1 MKRKPVKEMLSED
14 TVKAMQKQKIVIK
27 YAACKNSKK
36 GKYSKNLHLEFFTGY
51 DMLENMLIAR
61 PYIQKRYN
69 IDLGLLEL
77 LLFLGPKQF
86 FTQKDYA
93 DMPKQYKYR
102 SIKNL
107 MKTGFVGIVQ
117 NGENLGKHIY
127 KVNRQGSEI
136 IRHFYE
142 ILSGE
147 KKIPERPDYNPL
159 ARKNANPFD
168 KKKLDL
174 IKRINQLPAPEKKKP
189 LYL

>member
-14 TVKAMQKQKIVIK
+14 TCKAMKKQKMTIK
-27 YAACKNSKK
+27 YAANKNSKK
-36 GKYSKNLHLEFFTGY
+36 GKYSKLLHLEFFEGY
-51 DMLENMLIAR
+51 DLLENLLVAR

-77 LLFLGPKQF
+77 LIFLGPKQF

-107 MKTGFVGIVQ
+107 METGFISIVQ

-147 KKIPERPDYNPL
+147 KKIPENTLNPL
-159 ARKNANPFD
+159 NKKRTATPFD
-168 KKKLDL
+168 KKKMDL
-174 IKRINQLPAPEKKKP
+174 IKKLNQIPAPDSKKP

>member
-1 MKRKPVKEMLSED
+1 MNRKPVKEILSED
-14 TVKAMQKQKIVIK
+14 TLKAMKKQKMVIK
-27 YAACKNSKK
+27 YAANKNSKK
-36 GKYSKNLHLEFFTGY
+36 GKYSKTLHLEFFEGY
-51 DMLENMLIAR
+51 NLLENMIVAR

-69 IDLGLLEL
+69 IDLGLLEI

-107 MKTGFVGIVQ
+107 MNTGFVSIVQ

-127 KVNRQGSEI
+127 RVNRQGSEI

-147 KKIPERPDYNPL
+147 KKIPERPDYNHL

-168 KKKLDL
+168 KKKFDL